1 MLVDPEYPGTAV
13 ERLHAVQA
21 RVAQLAEG
29 DDLNGRW
36 EDVRRKILWAGG
48 LRDLPDAIPGQVR
61 PRCSRLYCLQAGF
74 VCH

>member
-1 MLVDPEYPGTAV
+1 MLVDPDYPGTAV
-13 ERLHAVQA
+13 ERMHAVRA

-61 PRCSRLYCLQAGF
+61 PGCSRGHCSN
-74 VCH
+74 